1 MEIQRVSDLEILTN
15 DIVQSLSVW
24 RAGKYIYKTGD
35 LAYDLGNLSLTIKD
49 PPNVVELS
57 LFNPNFT
64 PNHSGGEIDI
74 QGKQDSLDLA
84 THIWFRVNNIVK
96 ENMMDGFFK
105 IIGKELSVTGKIES
119 KKIEAL
125 TFLRATTKKGT
136 TFTLK
141 KENEDMNK
149 YVMSLTFKD
158 SNDVSQKIN
167 HTFNISNVIQAIA
180 MIISFV
186 RIAIVKYEI

>member
-1 MEIQRVSDLEILTN
+1 MEIQKVSDLEILTR
-15 DIVQSLSVW
+15 DIVESLSVW
-24 RAGKYIYKTGD
+24 RAGKYIYKTAD
-35 LAYDLGNLSLTIKD
+35 LAYELGNLSLTIKD

-64 PNHSGGEIDI
+64 PNISKGEIAI

-84 THIWFRVNNIVK
+84 THIWFRVNNILK
-96 ENMMDGFFK
+96 ENMMEGFFK
-105 IIGKELSVTGKIES
+105 IIGKELYVTGKIES
-119 KKIEAL
+119 KRIEAL

-149 YVMSLTFKD
+149 YVISLTFKD
-158 SNDVSQKIN
+158 SNEVSQKIN
-167 HTFNISNVIQAIA
+167 HTFNISNVIQAIS

>member
-1 MEIQRVSDLEILTN
+1 MEIQKVSDLEILTR
-15 DIVQSLSVW
+15 DIVESLSVW
-24 RAGKYIYKTGD
+24 RAGKYIYKTAD
-35 LAYDLGNLSLTIKD
+35 LAYELGNLSLTIKD

-64 PNHSGGEIDI
+64 PTFSKGEIDI
-74 QGKQDSLDLA
+74 EKRDSLDLA
-84 THIWFRVNNIVK
+84 THIWFRVNNILK
-96 ENMMDGFFK
+96 ENMTDGFFK
-105 IIGKELSVTGKIES
+105 IIGKELYVTDKIES
-119 KKIEAL
+119 KRIEAL

-149 YVMSLTFKD
+149 YVISLTFKD
-158 SNDVSQKIN
+158 SNGVSQKIN
-167 HTFNISNVIQAIA
+167 HTFNISNVMQAIA